1 MWLSLF
7 ATLTLRFNFILL
19 KFAEQWLWNVCQPSL
34 PAQPCPNASGS
45 LCIAWGSPRGS
56 VTVNLSNSSCPLS
69 SHQASN
75 LYNTNTVL
83 GCLPSPLCITLS
95 SVSEVMTQWNL
106 RKMFR
111 DSFLNSLRLLQE
123 GRPFLGLSGLLSN
136 TWTEQKTILGRGT
149 RVENSRVGKPRRTA
163 LPHSSQSWILGWW
176 GY

>member
-75 LYNTNTVL
+75 LYNSNTVL

-95 SVSEVMTQWNL
+95 SVSEVMTQILPPNPLFTSVDLTVPWNL
-106 RKMFR
+106 SPRALIR
-111 DSFLNSLRLLQE
+111 WIWN
-123 GRPFLGLSGLLSN
+123 LSKG
-136 TWTEQKTILGRGT
+136 TQKALYSCPCFSAWDLPGT
-149 RVENSRVGKPRRTA
+149 
-163 LPHSSQSWILGWW
+163 
-176 GY
+176 